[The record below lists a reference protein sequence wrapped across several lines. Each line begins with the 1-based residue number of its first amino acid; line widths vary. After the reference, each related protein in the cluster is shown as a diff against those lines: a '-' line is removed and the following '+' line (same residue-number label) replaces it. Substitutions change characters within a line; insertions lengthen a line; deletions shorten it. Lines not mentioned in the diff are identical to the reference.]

1 MEEKVDI
8 SKYRLRPEDLRWVCD
23 PATLPFECTDELEG
37 LKGFVGQKRAFSAI
51 EFGLRMDR
59 PGYNLFVVG
68 PSGTGRAAAVKA
80 CIEELLEE
88 KKRAGLLPSVTDWC
102 YVFNFDNPDRP
113 KVLRLPRGEGR
124 MFSRLL
130 EGLLKNLRE
139 TIPKAFSS
147 DEYKNQRQIL
157 IDEHQKRH
165 RQVLQELE
173 REALE
178 EGFAFRMTSMGP
190 ILVPLYEGKPMTQ
203 EQYLSLSEEERE
215 AIEARRQKLLN
226 RINEVFE
233 RIHQLEMDLKGRIA
247 ELDTRIADFTIAPLF
262 RELLE
267 HYATFSEVVEFLSS
281 LRQFTI
287 SYLHIFRDSQEAP
300 AQPQHLVPYQR
311 FQDPFLPFKVN
322 VFVDNSST
330 DTPPVVLETHPT
342 WTNLFGRIERR
353 ALMGTYF
360 SDHTMLK
367 AGSLHQA
374 NGGYVIMYFRDLI
387 VNPGVWEG
395 LKRVLKNREIRM
407 EDPFEQF
414 GLIAPQGL
422 RPDPLPFEA
431 KVVLIGDEYIYRLLT
446 LFDEDFKDLFKVKVE
461 FDYEVKK
468 EGDIVTSFGCFVR
481 QCCLKEGLL
490 PFDRSGVAKLLEYA
504 ARAVS
509 HKEKLSARFGFLR
522 DVLLEADFWAREEGA
537 DRVYDRHVK
546 KAIESRKKRLDLI
559 AEKVDEFI
567 KEDVLLI
574 DTEGAVVGQVNGL
587 AIYDLGDFSFG
598 RPSRI
603 TARTYLG
610 RQGVVNIERE
620 SRLSGRIHDKGVLI
634 MSGYLGYRY
643 AQDKPLSIAASICFE
658 QSYEGV
664 EGDSASLA
672 ETCAILSDLAGVPV
686 RQDVAVT
693 GSINQRGEVQAIG
706 GVNQKIEGF
715 FRACRMKGLTGTQ
728 GVIIPKSNVQNLMLE
743 EEVVEAVREGKF
755 HIYAVSTVDEAME
768 ILTGLPAGE
777 RKGDGTFEEGT
788 INSLVDRK
796 LRKALELLRRTEG
809 RKEEEKP
816 KEERPENEESAK
828 TQ

>member
-1 MEEKVDI
+1 MEGKVDL
-8 SKYRLRPEDLRWVCD
+8 SRYRLRPEDLRWVCD
-23 PATLPFECTDELEG
+23 PAVFPFECTDEVEELQ
-37 LKGFVGQKRAFSAI
+37 GFVGQDRAFAAI

-68 PSGTGRAAAVKA
+68 PSGTGRASAVRA
-80 CIEELLEE
+80 CIERILEE
-88 KKRAGLLPSVTDWC
+88 KKRAGLLPPVLDWC

-113 KVLRLPRGEGR
+113 RVLRFPRGGGR
-124 MFSRLL
+124 TFARLL

-139 TIPKAFSS
+139 IIPKAFSS

-157 IDEHQKRH
+157 VDEHQKRH
-165 RQVLQELE
+165 RQILQELE
-173 REALE
+173 KEALA

-203 EQYLSLSEEERE
+203 EQYLTLTDLEKEL
-215 AIEARRQKLLN
+215 IESRRQRLLN

-233 RIHQLEMDLKGRIA
+233 QIHQLEMDLKNRIA
-247 ELDTRIADFTIAPLF
+247 ELDTRIADFTITPLF
-262 RELLE
+262 KELLDR
-267 HYATFSEVVEFLSS
+267 YADAPEVTEFLTA
-281 LRQFTI
+281 LKQFTL

-300 AQPQHLVPYQR
+300 AQPQHLLPYQR
-311 FQDPFLPFKVN
+311 LQDPFLPFKVN
-322 VFVDNSST
+322 VFVDNSAT
-330 DTPPVVLETHPT
+330 ETPPIILETHPT

-353 ALMGTYF
+353 AFMGTYF

-407 EDPFEQF
+407 EDPFEHF

-422 RPDPLPFEA
+422 RPDPLPFDA
-431 KVVLIGDEYIYRLLT
+431 KVILIGDEYVYRILT
-446 LFDEDFKDLFKVKVE
+446 LFDEDFRDLFKVKVE
-461 FDYEVKK
+461 FDAEVRK
-468 EGDIVTSFGCFVR
+468 DDAILTSFACFVR
-481 QCCLKEGLL
+481 RTCLEEGLL
-490 PFDRSGVAKLLEYA
+490 PFDRTGVAKLLEYA
-504 ARAVS
+504 ARMVS
-509 HKEKLSARFGFLR
+509 HKEKLSTRFGFLR
-522 DVLLEADFWAREEGA
+522 DVICEADFFARQEGA
-537 DRVYDRHVK
+537 HRVYDRHVGQ
-546 KAIESRKKRLDLI
+546 AIEARRKRLSLL
-559 AEKVDEFI
+559 AEKIDEFI

-587 AIYDLGDFSFG
+587 AVYDLGDFSFG

-672 ETCAILSDLAGVPV
+672 EACAILSDLAGIPL
-686 RQDVAVT
+686 RQDIAVT
-693 GSINQRGEVQAIG
+693 GSINQKGEVQAVG

-715 FRACRMKGLTGTQ
+715 FRACKMKGLTGTQ
-728 GVIIPKSNVQNLMLE
+728 GVIIPKSNVQHLMLD
-743 EEVVEAVREGKF
+743 EEVVAAVREGKF
-755 HIYAVSTVDEAME
+755 HVYAVSSIDEAME
-768 ILTGLPAGE
+768 ILTGLPAG
-777 RKGDGTFEEGT
+777 KQKADGTFEEGT
-788 INSLVDRK
+788 INDLVDRK
-796 LRKALELLRRTEG
+796 LRKALDILKRLEERR
-809 RKEEEKP
+809 EEKP
-816 KEERPENEESAK
+816 REEQPENENHG
-828 TQ
+828 

>member
-1 MEEKVDI
+1 MEAKVDL
-8 SKYRLRPEDLRWVCD
+8 SRYRLKPGDLRWTCD
-23 PATLPFECTDELEG
+23 PATLPFSCTDEVEELR
-37 LKGFVGQKRAFSAI
+37 GFVGQDRAFAAI

-80 CIEELLEE
+80 CIERILEE
-88 KKRAGLLPSVTDWC
+88 RKKLGLLPPVLDWC

-113 KVLRLPRGEGR
+113 RVLRFPRGEGR
-124 MFSRLL
+124 TFARLL

-139 TIPKAFSS
+139 IIPKAFSS

-157 IDEHQKRH
+157 MDEHQKRH
-165 RQVLQELE
+165 RQILQELE
-173 REALE
+173 REALA

-203 EQYLSLSEEERE
+203 EQYLTLTDLEKEL
-215 AIEARRQKLLN
+215 IESRRQKLLN

-233 RIHQLEMDLKGRIA
+233 RIHQLEMELKNRIA
-247 ELDTRIADFTIAPLF
+247 ELDTRIADFTITPLF
-262 RELLE
+262 KELFDR
-267 HYATFSEVVEFLSS
+267 YADVPEVTEFLSA
-281 LRQFTI
+281 LKQFTL

-300 AQPQHLVPYQR
+300 AQPQYLIPYQR

-322 VFVDNSST
+322 VFVDNSAT
-330 DTPPVVLETHPT
+330 DTPPVILETHPT

-407 EDPFEQF
+407 EDPFEHF

-422 RPDPLPFEA
+422 RPDPLPFDA
-431 KVVLIGDEYIYRLLT
+431 KVILIGDEYVYRILT
-446 LFDEDFKDLFKVKVE
+446 LFDEDFRDLFKVKVE
-461 FDYEVKK
+461 FDYEVRKDA
-468 EGDIVTSFGCFVR
+468 GIVNSFAAFVR
-481 QCCLKEGLL
+481 RICREEGLL
-490 PFDRSGVAKLLEYA
+490 PFDCSGVAKLLEYA
-504 ARAVS
+504 SRLVS
-509 HKEKLSARFGFLR
+509 HKEKLSTRFGFLR
-522 DVLLEADFWAREEGA
+522 DILCEADFWARQDKA
-537 DRVYDRHVK
+537 DRVYDRHVVQ
-546 KAIESRKKRLDLI
+546 AVESRRKRLSLL
-559 AEKVDEFI
+559 AEKIDEFI
-567 KEDVLLI
+567 REDVLLI

-587 AIYDLGDFSFG
+587 AVYDLGDFSFG

-643 AQDKPLSIAASICFE
+643 AQDKPLSISASICFE

-672 ETCAILSDLAGVPV
+672 ETCAILSDLAGVPL
-686 RQDVAVT
+686 RQDIAVT
-693 GSINQRGEVQAIG
+693 GSINQKGEVQAVG

-715 FRACRMKGLTGTQ
+715 FRACKIKGFTGTQ
-728 GVIIPKSNVQNLMLE
+728 GVIIPKSNVQNLMLD
-743 EEVVEAVREGKF
+743 EEVVQAVQEGKF
-755 HIYAVSTVDEAME
+755 HIYAVSSVDEAME
-768 ILTGLPAGE
+768 ILTGIPAGK
-777 RKGDGTFEEGT
+777 RKEDGTFEEGT
-788 INSLVDRK
+788 INDLVDRK
-796 LRKALELLRRTEG
+796 LRKALELLQRLEEKR
-809 RKEEEKP
+809 EEKP
-816 KEERPENEESAK
+816 KEEPPENENAR
-828 TQ
+828 

>member
-1 MEEKVDI
+1 METKVDL
-8 SKYRLRPEDLRWVCD
+8 SKYRLKPEDLRWFCN
-23 PATLPFECTDELEG
+23 PASFSFSCTDEVEELQ
-37 LKGFVGQKRAFSAI
+37 GFVGQDRAFAAI

-80 CIEELLEE
+80 CIERILEE
-88 KKRAGLLPSVTDWC
+88 RKKLGLLPPVLDWC

-113 KVLRLPRGEGR
+113 KVLRFPRGEGR
-124 MFSRLL
+124 TFARLL
-130 EGLLKNLRE
+130 ESLLKNLRE
-139 TIPKAFSS
+139 TIPKAFAS

-157 IDEHQKRH
+157 MDEHQKRH
-165 RQVLQELE
+165 RQILQELE
-173 REALE
+173 REALV

-203 EQYLSLSEEERE
+203 EQYLTLTDLEKEL
-215 AIEARRQKLLN
+215 IESRRQKLLN

-233 RIHQLEMDLKGRIA
+233 RIHQLEMELKNRIA
-247 ELDTRIADFTIAPLF
+247 ELDTRIADFTITPLF
-262 RELLE
+262 KELFDR
-267 HYATFSEVVEFLSS
+267 YADFPEVTEFLSA
-281 LRQFTI
+281 LKQFTL

-300 AQPQHLVPYQR
+300 AQPQHLIPYQR

-322 VFVDNSST
+322 VFVDNST
-330 DTPPVVLETHPT
+330 TETPPVILETHPT

-407 EDPFEQF
+407 EDPFEHF

-422 RPDPLPFEA
+422 RPDPLPFDA
-431 KVVLIGDEYIYRLLT
+431 KVILIGDEYVYRILT
-446 LFDEDFKDLFKVKVE
+446 LFDEDFRDLFKVKVE
-461 FDYEVKK
+461 FDYEVRKD
-468 EGDIVTSFGCFVR
+468 ENIVNSFAAFVR
-481 QCCLKEGLL
+481 RICREEGLL
-490 PFDRSGVAKLLEYA
+490 PFDCTGVAKLLEYA
-504 ARAVS
+504 SRMVS
-509 HKEKLSARFGFLR
+509 HKEKLSTRFGFLR
-522 DVLLEADFWAREEGA
+522 DILCEADFWARQDKAE
-537 DRVYDRHVK
+537 RVYDRHVVQ
-546 KAIESRKKRLDLI
+546 AVESRRKRLSLL
-559 AEKVDEFI
+559 AEKIDEFI

-587 AIYDLGDFSFG
+587 AVYDLGDFSFG

-643 AQDKPLSIAASICFE
+643 AQDKPLSISASICFE

-672 ETCAILSDLAGVPV
+672 ETCAILSDLAGVPL
-686 RQDVAVT
+686 RQDIAVT
-693 GSINQRGEVQAIG
+693 GSINQKGEVQAVG

-715 FRACRMKGLTGTQ
+715 FRACKIKGLTGTQ
-728 GVIIPKSNVQNLMLE
+728 GVIIPKSNVQNLMLD
-743 EEVVEAVREGKF
+743 EEVVQAVQEGKF
-755 HIYAVSTVDEAME
+755 HIYAVSSVDEAME
-768 ILTGLPAGE
+768 ILTGLPAGK
-777 RKGDGTFEEGT
+777 RKEDGAFEEGT
-788 INSLVDRK
+788 INDLVDRK
-796 LRKALELLRRTEG
+796 LRRALELLQRLEE
-809 RKEEEKP
+809 RKEEKP
-816 KEERPENEESAK
+816 KEEQPENEN
-828 TQ
+828 TR

>member
-1 MEEKVDI
+1 MEGKVDL
-8 SKYRLRPEDLRWVCD
+8 SRYRLRPEDLKWTCD
-23 PATLPFECTDELEG
+23 PEIFPFSCTDEVEELR
-37 LKGFVGQKRAFSAI
+37 GFVGQDRAFAAI

-68 PSGTGRAAAVKA
+68 PSGTGRAAAVRA
-80 CIEELLEE
+80 CIERILEE
-88 KKRAGLLPSVTDWC
+88 RKKLGLLPPVLDWC

-113 KVLRLPRGEGR
+113 KVLRFPRGEGR
-124 MFSRLL
+124 TFARLL

-139 TIPKAFSS
+139 IIPKAFAS

-157 IDEHQKRH
+157 MDEHQKRH

-173 REALE
+173 REALA

-203 EQYLSLSEEERE
+203 EQYLTLTDLEKEL
-215 AIEARRQKLLN
+215 IESRRQKLLN

-233 RIHQLEMDLKGRIA
+233 RIHQLEMELKNRIA
-247 ELDTRIADFTIAPLF
+247 ELDTRIADFTITPLF
-262 RELLE
+262 KELFDR
-267 HYATFSEVVEFLSS
+267 YADSPEVTEFLSA
-281 LRQFTI
+281 LKQFTL

-300 AQPQHLVPYQR
+300 AQPQHLLPYQR

-322 VFVDNSST
+322 VFVDNSAT
-330 DTPPVVLETHPT
+330 DTPPVILETHPT

-407 EDPFEQF
+407 EDPFEHF

-422 RPDPLPFEA
+422 RPDPLPFDA
-431 KVVLIGDEYIYRLLT
+431 KVILIGDEYVYRILT
-446 LFDEDFKDLFKVKVE
+446 LFDEDFRDLFKVKVE
-461 FDYEVKK
+461 FDYEVRKD
-468 EGDIVTSFGCFVR
+468 ESIVTSFACFVR
-481 QCCLKEGLL
+481 RICLEEKLL
-490 PFDRSGVAKLLEYA
+490 PFDRTGVAKLLEYA
-504 ARAVS
+504 SRLVS
-509 HKEKLSARFGFLR
+509 HKEKLSTRFGFLR
-522 DVLLEADFWAREEGA
+522 DILCEADFWARQDGA
-537 DRVYDRHVK
+537 TRVYDRHVV
-546 KAIESRKKRLDLI
+546 KAVESRRKRLSLL
-559 AEKVDEFI
+559 AEKIDEFI

-587 AIYDLGDFSFG
+587 AVYDLGDFSFG

-643 AQDKPLSIAASICFE
+643 AQDKPLSISASICFE

-672 ETCAILSDLAGVPV
+672 ETCAILSDLAGVPI
-686 RQDVAVT
+686 RQDIAVT
-693 GSINQRGEVQAIG
+693 GSINQKGEVQAVG

-715 FRACRMKGLTGTQ
+715 FRACKMKGFTGTQ
-728 GVIIPKSNVQNLMLE
+728 GVIIPRSNVQNLMLD
-743 EEVVEAVREGKF
+743 EEVVQAVREGKF
-755 HIYAVSTVDEAME
+755 HIYAVSSVDEAME
-768 ILTGLPAGE
+768 ILTGLPAGK
-777 RKGDGTFEEGT
+777 RKEDGKFEEGT
-788 INSLVDRK
+788 VNDLVDRK
-796 LRKALELLRRTEG
+796 LRKALELLQHFEEKR
-809 RKEEEKP
+809 EEKP
-816 KEERPENEESAK
+816 KGERENENA
-828 TQ
+828 Q

>member
-1 MEEKVDI
+1 MEKVDL
-8 SKYRLRPEDLRWVCD
+8 SKYRLRPEDLRWTCD
-23 PATLPFECTDELEG
+23 PTTFPFTCTDELEE
-37 LKGFVGQKRAFSAI
+37 LQGFVGQDRAFAAI

-68 PSGTGRAAAVKA
+68 PSGTGRAAAVRA
-80 CIEELLEE
+80 RIERILKE
-88 KKRAGLLPSVTDWC
+88 KKEAGLLPPVMDWC

-113 KVLRLPRGEGR
+113 RVLRFPRGEGKT
-124 MFSRLL
+124 FARLL
-130 EGLLKNLRE
+130 ETLLKNLRE
-139 TIPKAFSS
+139 IIPKAFSS

-165 RQVLQELE
+165 RQILQELE

-203 EQYLSLSEEERE
+203 EQYLALSEAEKEV
-215 AIEARRQKLLN
+215 IETRRQKLLN

-233 RIHQLEMDLKGRIA
+233 RIHQLEMDLKNRIA
-247 ELDTRIADFTIAPLF
+247 ELDTRIADFTITPLF
-262 RELLE
+262 RELLDR
-267 HYATFSEVVEFLSS
+267 YADFPEVTEFLTS
-281 LRQFTI
+281 LKQFTL
-287 SYLHIFRDSQEAP
+287 SYLHIFRDSQETP

-322 VFVDNSST
+322 VFVDNSAT
-330 DTPPVVLETHPT
+330 ETPPVILETHPT

-353 ALMGTYF
+353 AFMGTYF

-407 EDPFEQF
+407 EDPFEHF

-422 RPDPLPFEA
+422 RPDPLPFDA
-431 KVVLIGDEYIYRLLT
+431 KVILIGDEYVYRLLT
-446 LFDEDFKDLFKVKVE
+446 IFDEDFRDLFKVKVE
-461 FDYEVKK
+461 FDSEVRKSQ
-468 EGDIVTSFGCFVR
+468 DIVIAFACFIR
-481 QCCLKEGLL
+481 RLCLEEGLL
-490 PFDRSGVAKLLEYA
+490 PFDRSGVAKLLEHA
-504 ARAVS
+504 SRMVS
-509 HKEKLSARFGFLR
+509 HKGKLTTRFGILR
-522 DVLLEADFWAREEGA
+522 DIILEADFWAREERA
-537 DRVYDRHVK
+537 ERVYDRHVVR
-546 KAIESRKKRLDLI
+546 ALESREKRLNLL
-559 AEKVDEFI
+559 AEKIDEFI

-587 AIYDLGDFSFG
+587 AVYDLGDFSFG

-672 ETCAILSDLAGVPV
+672 EACAILSDLAGVPL
-686 RQDVAVT
+686 RQDIAVT
-693 GSINQRGEVQAIG
+693 GSINQKGEVQAIG

-715 FRACRMKGLTGTQ
+715 FRACKMKGLTETQ
-728 GVIIPKSNVQNLMLE
+728 GVIIPKSNVQHLMLD
-743 EEVVEAVREGKF
+743 EEVVAAVREGRF
-755 HIYAVSTVDEAME
+755 HVYAVSSVDEAME
-768 ILTGLPAGE
+768 ILTGIPAGE
-777 RKGDGTFEEGT
+777 RKEDGTFEEGT
-788 INSLVDRK
+788 LNDLVDRK
-796 LRKALELLRRTEG
+796 IRRALELLQRLEG
-809 RKEEEKP
+809 RPEGEKP
-816 KEERPENEESAK
+816 KEERRENEE
-828 TQ
+828 QRDQQ